1 MNNDNNMGNTNLVQN
16 QANMQVNTSMNNQ
29 QVPSANIYIQKILPR
44 MVHLSKTKIKEI
56 MVKRNLI

>member
-29 QVPSANIYIQKILPR
+29 QVPSANIYTKILHR